1 MITYGENGWIFLTG
15 GSNNVVDTY
24 NGSYTYSNW
33 HCDWLQLIK
42 DRNFFCQ
49 EMGIRYIHLIAPE
62 KLGVYTEMIK
72 SLNIDFH
79 QSPSMILSK
88 ANSEQLP
95 IINPTIYLREQSKNY
110 KVYHKTD
117 SHWNFKGAYSAYQL
131 LMRNLN
137 LETNNDILAYY
148 NEVESCI
155 MDLGTKASGSV
166 YENVYFHKLSGS
178 VSVFYKNPIVEYKE
192 KHNLENSTGL
202 HQGSSIIYKN
212 KKAMHDKKIM
222 IFGDSFSE
230 YRPHLLT
237 GLLAET
243 FSEVYF
249 IWSISIDKGLIQS
262 YKPDILITEAA
273 ERFMPHSIP
282 QDDFNLKSY
291 VQKKLYD
298 ENILSHS

>member
-137 LETNNDILAYY
+137 LETNNDGYLFNFPTIFVVSIKGCGVREVCPTLFSASCP
-148 NEVESCI
+148 EVEIRLSKE
-155 MDLGTKASGSV
+155 DL
-166 YENVYFHKLSGS
+166 
-178 VSVFYKNPIVEYKE
+178 PM
-192 KHNLENSTGL
+192 
-202 HQGSSIIYKN
+202 Q
-212 KKAMHDKKIM
+212 
-222 IFGDSFSE
+222 
-230 YRPHLLT
+230 
-237 GLLAET
+237 
-243 FSEVYF
+243 
-249 IWSISIDKGLIQS
+249 
-262 YKPDILITEAA
+262 ILCKFRIC
-273 ERFMPHSIP
+273 
-282 QDDFNLKSY
+282 N
-291 VQKKLYD
+291 
-298 ENILSHS
+298 